1 MEIPQEVLV
10 HNELMGM
17 KGTRAML
24 LRVGERSYEIVCRF
38 GDKRHR
44 MLMAVQGTV
53 LIRSEAEEPEEE
65 LPEIER

>member
-17 KGTRAML
+17 KGTRGRL
-24 LRVGERSYEIVCRF
+24 VRISERTYEVICRF
-38 GDKRHR
+38 GDHEHR
-44 MLMAVQGTV
+44 VLLPVQGTA
-53 LIRSEAEEPEEE
+53 LIQSEAEETADE